1 MQKLRSEHPNI
12 YSVYSRDEASGMS
25 QKSMEPLRNLRSE
38 PERKIVPDA
47 VVLELYKKMVGVY
60 YIEERLRILTRQGK
74 ISFLASTRGH
84 EKAQVGTVMMLKP
97 RHDWFF
103 PYYREKAIAYALGM
117 PVKDIFLHMLSRE
130 GDPSS
135 NGRNM
140 PEHFSSRELN
150 LVSQTACTGTQFL
163 PAVGMAKA
171 LKKDGSDAIVYVSS
185 GEGAASEGE
194 FAEAINWATREELPV
209 LFLIQN
215 NGYAISV
222 PQNAQTTSELH
233 RIAAGFG
240 LPSYH
245 VDGTWYESMYRTM
258 PGLIRRMREGSGPVL
273 IEAEVV
279 RLDSHSSSDDQTK
292 YRSEEELKRARERD
306 PIMLTEKYILR
317 HQLLSQDEMKSMRS
331 GIEAEVNAAAD
342 EADAAPQPA
351 PGRIMAHIY
360 SDKTPFFKEKEP
372 AYVSE
377 DTISMVEALNRA
389 LREEMERNPK
399 IVMWGEDIADPKGGV
414 FGVTRGLT
422 NLYPDRVQNSPLA
435 EASIVGVGGGM
446 AIGGYKPIVEIQFA
460 DYSWPAF
467 MQMRDEIPTL
477 RWRSNGT
484 WSDPMVVRMASGG
497 RIKGG
502 PFHSTCPEA
511 LYAHTPG
518 WYIVFPSNAEDAKG
532 LLKTAARSDDPVL
545 FLEHKRLYRHIS
557 AKTREPDAD
566 YLIPFGKG
574 KIKRQGT
581 AATVVT
587 WGATVYTALALADEF
602 DLEVIDLRTIVPMDD
617 EMVFASVR
625 KTNRVLVLHED
636 SVTLGWGA
644 EVAAR
649 IASKCFE
656 HLDAPVMRLGAKDS
670 FVASAVSLE
679 EEVLPSVED
688 VRREVTT
695 LLKY

>member
-1 MQKLRSEHPNI
+1 MSLRSMDTP
-12 YSVYSRDEASGMS
+12 A
-25 QKSMEPLRNLRSE
+25 NLRSE
-38 PERKIVPDA
+38 PERSIVPDA
-47 VVLELYKKMVGVY
+47 IIVELYRKMLGVY
-60 YIEERLRILTRQGK
+60 YIEERLKILMRQGK
-74 ISFLASTRGH
+74 ISFLASSRGH

-130 GDPSS
+130 GDSSS
-135 NGRNM
+135 NGRSM

-163 PAVGMAKA
+163 PAVGFAKA

-222 PQNAQTTSELH
+222 PQNAQTTSEIH
-233 RIAAGFG
+233 RIADGFG

-245 VDGTWYESMYRTM
+245 VNGTWYESMYKTM
-258 PGLIRRMREGSGPVL
+258 PAVIQRMREGRGPAL

-279 RLDSHSSSDDQTK
+279 RLDAHSSSDDQAK
-292 YRSEEELKRARERD
+292 YRSEEELKRARGRD
-306 PIMLTEKYILR
+306 PIVLTEKYILKHR
-317 HQLLSQDEMKSMRS
+317 LLSQDEIDVMRNE
-331 GIEAEVNAAAD
+331 IQAEVNAAAD
-342 EADAAPQPA
+342 EADAAPQPE

-360 SDKTPFFKEKEP
+360 SDKTPFFEEKQP
-372 AYVSE
+372 VYVSE
-377 DTISMVEALNRA
+377 DAISMVEALNRA

-435 EASIVGVGGGM
+435 EASIVGVAGGM
-446 AIGGYKPIVEIQFA
+446 AIAGYKPIVEIQFA
-460 DYSWPAF
+460 DYSWPGF
-467 MQMRDEIPTL
+467 MQMRNEIPTL

-484 WSDPMVVRMASGG
+484 WSDPVVVRIACGG

-502 PFHSTCPEA
+502 PFHSQCVEA
-511 LYAHTPG
+511 IYAHTPG
-518 WYIVFPSNAEDAKG
+518 WYIVFPSNASDAKG

-574 KIKRQGT
+574 KIKRQGS

-587 WGATVYTALALADEF
+587 WGATVYTALELADEF
-602 DLEVIDLRTIVPMDD
+602 DLEVIDLRTIVPMD
-617 EMVFASVR
+617 EEIVFNSVK

-636 SVTLGWGA
+636 AVTIGWGA

-649 IASKCFE
+649 IAANCFDY
-656 HLDAPVMRLGAKDS
+656 LDAPVLRVGAKDS
-670 FVASAVSLE
+670 FVPSAVSLE
-679 EEVLPSVED
+679 DEVLPSVED
-688 VRREVTT
+688 LRREVKK
-695 LLKY
+695 LLEY

>member
-1 MQKLRSEHPNI
+1 
-12 YSVYSRDEASGMS
+12 
-25 QKSMEPLRNLRSE
+25 MEPLTNLRSE
-38 PERKIVPDA
+38 PERRIVPDA
-47 VVLELYKKMVGVY
+47 VVLDLYKKMLGVY
-60 YIEERLRILTRQGK
+60 YIEERLKILTRQGK
-74 ISFLASTRGH
+74 ISFLASSRGH

-97 RHDWFF
+97 GHDWFF

-117 PVKDIFLHMLSRE
+117 PLKDIFLHMLSRE
-130 GDPSS
+130 GDSSS

-171 LKKDGSDAIVYVSS
+171 LRKDGSDAIVYVSS

-194 FAEAINWATREELPV
+194 FDEAINWATREELPV

-222 PQNAQTTSELH
+222 PQNAQTISQVH

-245 VDGTWYESMYRTM
+245 VDGTWYESMYKVM
-258 PGLIRRMREGSGPVL
+258 PSIIQRMREGGGPAL

-292 YRSEEELKRARERD
+292 YRSEEELKRARDRD
-306 PIMLTEKYILR
+306 PVVLTEKYVLKHR
-317 HQLLSQDEMKSMRS
+317 LMTQDNIDKMR
-331 GIEAEVNAAAD
+331 AEIQAAVNAAAD
-342 EADAAPQPA
+342 EADAAPQPEV
-351 PGRIMAHIY
+351 GHITAHIY
-360 SDKTPFFKEKEP
+360 SDKTPVFDEKEP
-372 AYVSE
+372 VYVSE
-377 DTISMVEALNRA
+377 DTISMVEALNRG
-389 LREEMERNPK
+389 LREEMEHNPK

-435 EASIVGVGGGM
+435 EASIVGVAGGM

-460 DYSWPAF
+460 DYSWPGF
-467 MQMRDEIPTL
+467 MQMRNEIPTL

-484 WSDPMVVRMASGG
+484 WSDPVVVRMACGG

-502 PFHSTCPEA
+502 PFHSQCVEA
-511 LYAHTPG
+511 IYAHTPG
-518 WYIVFPSNAEDAKG
+518 WYIVFPSNATDAKG
-532 LLKTAARSDDPVL
+532 LMKTAARCDDPVL

-557 AKTREPDAD
+557 AKGREGNAD
-566 YLIPFGKG
+566 YLVPFGKG
-574 KIKRQGT
+574 KIKRPGN
-581 AATVVT
+581 AATIVT
-587 WGATVYTALALADEF
+587 WGATVYTALEFADEF

-617 EMVFASVR
+617 EIVCNSVK

-636 SVTLGWGA
+636 AVTIGWGA
-644 EVAAR
+644 EVVAR
-649 IASKCFE
+649 IAANCFD
-656 HLDAPVMRLGAKDS
+656 HLDAPVLRVGAKDS

-679 EEVLPSVED
+679 DEVLPSVED
-688 VRREVTT
+688 LRREVTK
-695 LLKY
+695 LIQY